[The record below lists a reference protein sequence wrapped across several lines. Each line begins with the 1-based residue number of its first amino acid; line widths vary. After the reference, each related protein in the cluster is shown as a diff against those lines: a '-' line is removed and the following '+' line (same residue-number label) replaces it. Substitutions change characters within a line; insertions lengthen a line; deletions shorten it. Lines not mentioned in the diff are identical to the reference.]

1 MGEKAKF
8 PETVGYKR
16 QKNYCQI
23 SKSKLLCSTEPF
35 VYCRATISICTN
47 IWEYTLIMQIAPFLD
62 CPHWCALSPR
72 EGISRM
78 NKRWHFQEKENKI
91 LRHANEA
98 RKFAVPLQ
106 LLSYTHFWRDVLP
119 PFQSQWMYW
128 ERVDFR
134 QCQSEENIFILTC
147 KRLSKAI
154 CLLPKTGIP
163 GNASGML
170 ASCLLLL
177 HILRDATLS
186 QQFRAV
192 RKTTF
197 QFYYYLQKNNPS
209 SGLLDAFYRGCQ
221 EEVIQKSWMPL
232 FPKWESFLQ
241 QHLLYSASC
250 CDTGWSQLTLA
261 F

>member
-8 PETVGYKR
+8 PETAGYKR

-35 VYCRATISICTN
+35 VYCRATVSICTN
-47 IWEYTLIMQIAPFLD
+47 IWGYTLIMQIAPFLD

-78 NKRWHFQEKENKI
+78 NKRWHFQERENEI

-154 CLLPKTGIP
+154 CLLPNTGIP
-163 GNASGML
+163 GNASGVL
-170 ASCLLLL
+170 ASCFLLL

-221 EEVIQKSWMPL
+221 EDAT
-232 FPKWESFLQ
+232 FPKVGKLPSTTLTVFSV
-241 QHLLYSASC
+241 LLWHWMITA
-250 CDTGWSQLTLA
+250 DTCILRSTSL
-261 F
+261 

>member
-1 MGEKAKF
+1 MTF
-8 PETVGYKR
+8 PRKGKR
-16 QKNYCQI
+16 NFKTREWSQEI
-23 SKSKLLCSTEPF
+23 CSAF
-35 VYCRATISICTN
+35 AI
-47 IWEYTLIMQIAPFLD
+47 TLI
-62 CPHWCALSPR
+62 HS
-72 EGISRM
+72 
-78 NKRWHFQEKENKI
+78 
-91 LRHANEA
+91 
-98 RKFAVPLQ
+98 
-106 LLSYTHFWRDVLP
+106 FWRDVLP

-197 QFYYYLQKNNPS
+197 QFYYYLQKM
-209 SGLLDAFYRGCQ
+209 
-221 EEVIQKSWMPL
+221 EVIPHLGFWMPFTEGVRKMPL